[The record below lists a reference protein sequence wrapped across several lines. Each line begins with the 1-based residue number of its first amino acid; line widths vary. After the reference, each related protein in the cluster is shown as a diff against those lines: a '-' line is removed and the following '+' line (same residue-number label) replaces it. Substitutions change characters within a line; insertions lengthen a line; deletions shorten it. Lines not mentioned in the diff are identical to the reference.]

1 MIDKGADVLYAERF
15 GISNAAKERKLQAI
29 GKAINTQKDYP
40 THRGRLGAVWRCL
53 ALSGA
58 AGLNARAS
66 AEVLPAC
73 WPAST

>member
-15 GISNAAKERKLQAI
+15 GVSNAAKERKLQAI

-53 ALSGA
+53 ALLG
-58 AGLNARAS
+58 
-66 AEVLPAC
+66 
-73 WPAST
+73 